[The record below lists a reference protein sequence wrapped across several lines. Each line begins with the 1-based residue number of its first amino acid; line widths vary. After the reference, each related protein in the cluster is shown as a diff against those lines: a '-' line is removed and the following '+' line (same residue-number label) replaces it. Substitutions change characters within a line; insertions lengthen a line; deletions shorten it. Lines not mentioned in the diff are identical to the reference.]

1 MDLTLFIIVG
11 IPLLS
16 ILVFLCEEMT
26 LRGKKVFNIISVI
39 LLCLMAIAG
48 VVLNINLYVLR

>member
-26 LRGKKVFNIISVI
+26 LRGKKVFNIISII

-48 VVLNINLYVLR
+48 VVLNINLYLLR

>member
-1 MDLTLFIIVG
+1 MNLTLFIIIG

-48 VVLNINLYVLR
+48 VVLNINLYILR

>member
-1 MDLTLFIIVG
+1 MNLTLFIIVG

-26 LRGKKVFNIISVI
+26 LRGKKVFNIISII

-48 VVLNINLYVLR
+48 VVLNINLYLLR

>member
-1 MDLTLFIIVG
+1 MNLTLLIIIG

-26 LRGKKVFNIISVI
+26 LRGKKVFNIISII

>member
-1 MDLTLFIIVG
+1 MNLTLFIIIG

-16 ILVFLCEEMT
+16 ILVFICEEIT
-26 LRGKKVFNIISVI
+26 LRGKKVFRIISII

-48 VVLNINLYVLR
+48 VVLNINLYLLR